1 MRKVAISSLL
11 FSLLVFSSCLKEK
24 YKIEVDDNTSRVLT
38 EFTEG
43 GRDKLNSLAVDFGT
57 DFIEVDLAELRI
69 LPRSDAKANN
79 EVKVV
84 LDPIIITEYNGANS
98 TSFTVPPAA
107 AYSLPTTS
115 FTLSPSEKK
124 TTVKIRIKPSAIAGG
139 NYALGLSISQVTD
152 GEISK
157 LKKDYLVAVKV
168 KNIYEG
174 DYQSDGL
181 RTSYGG
187 PTVGAGITGT
197 FPWSFVKTLA
207 TVDATTCELETA
219 DGVDLM
225 YLKVNANNTVTISNS
240 QNGNFATS
248 NDGACTYNPATK
260 TFTLN
265 YKYFNG
271 VGNLRRM
278 TETLVLD

>member
-1 MRKVAISSLL
+1 MRKVTIPSLL

-24 YKIEVDDNTSRVLT
+24 YKVEVNDNTARVLT

-43 GRDKLNSLAVDFGT
+43 GREKLNSLAVDFGT

-69 LPRSDAKANN
+69 LPRSDVKSNN
-79 EVKVV
+79 EVKIA
-84 LDPIIITEYNGANS
+84 LDPIIITEYNGANM

-107 AYSLPTTS
+107 AYSIPATS
-115 FTLSPSEKK
+115 FTLTASEKK
-124 TTVKIRIKPSAIAGG
+124 KNIKIRIKPSAIAGG
-139 NYALGLSISQVTD
+139 SYALGLSITQVTD
-152 GEISK
+152 GEISQ
-157 LKKDYLVAVKV
+157 LKKDYLVEVKV

-174 DYQSDGL
+174 DYQSDGV

-187 PTVGAGITGT
+187 PTIGAGITGT

-207 TVDATTCELETA
+207 TVDAATCELETA

-225 YLKVNANNTVTISNS
+225 YLKVNPNNSVTISDS
-240 QNGNFATS
+240 PNGGFATS

-271 VGNLRRM
+271 AGNLRRM
-278 TETLVLD
+278 TETLVLE

>member
-1 MRKVAISSLL
+1 MRKVTIPSLL

-24 YKIEVDDNTSRVLT
+24 YKVEVNDNTARVLT

-43 GRDKLNSLAVDFGT
+43 GREKLNSLAVDFGT

-69 LPRSDAKANN
+69 LPRSDVKSNN
-79 EVKVV
+79 EVKIA
-84 LDPIIITEYNGANS
+84 LDPIIITEYNGANM

-107 AYSLPTTS
+107 AYSIPATS
-115 FTLSPSEKK
+115 FTLTASEKK
-124 TTVKIRIKPSAIAGG
+124 KNIKIRIKPSAIAGG
-139 NYALGLSISQVTD
+139 SYALGLSITQVTD
-152 GEISK
+152 GEISQ
-157 LKKDYLVAVKV
+157 LKKDYLVEVKV

-174 DYQSDGL
+174 DYQSDGV

-187 PTVGAGITGT
+187 PTISAGITGT

-207 TVDATTCELETA
+207 TVDAATCELETA

-225 YLKVNANNTVTISNS
+225 YLKVNPNNSVTISDS
-240 QNGNFATS
+240 PNGGFATS

-271 VGNLRRM
+271 AGNLRRM
-278 TETLVLD
+278 TETLVLE